1 MKWGGEGGRNN
12 VYSNHKITSLK
23 LNVKPLLTRLLTQ
36 PLEITESV
44 KGKIAKCMEFGCCR
58 FQILQSHPSMDLGI
72 CKSGVSNEDTAWV
85 LKETS
90 RQVTL
95 R

>member
-1 MKWGGEGGRNN
+1 MKWGGEGGRSD
-12 VYSNHKITSLK
+12 VYSSHKITSLK
-23 LNVKPLLTRLLTQ
+23 LNIKPLLTRLLTQ

-44 KGKIAKCMEFGCCR
+44 KSKRAKCMEFSYCR
-58 FQILQSHPSMDLGI
+58 FQILPSHPAMDLGI
-72 CKSGVSNEDTAWV
+72 CKLGVSNEDTAWV
-85 LKETS
+85 LKRTS